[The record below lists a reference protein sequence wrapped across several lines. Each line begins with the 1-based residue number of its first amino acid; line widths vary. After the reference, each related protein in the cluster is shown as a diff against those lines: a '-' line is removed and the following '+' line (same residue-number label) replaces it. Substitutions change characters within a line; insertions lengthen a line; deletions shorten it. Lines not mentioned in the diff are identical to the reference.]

1 MTIFVPSK
9 LICVSSFVIFMNK
22 TYLCSILLN
31 FYWFEHPFPLL
42 VEVGISFEIKLEMQ
56 IPEIKDIPSKHVEF
70 NETFMR

>member
-1 MTIFVPSK
+1 
-9 LICVSSFVIFMNK
+9 
-22 TYLCSILLN
+22 
-31 FYWFEHPFPLL
+31 L